1 MNPAQ
6 AIYLIKNMQDSLHKV
21 SRERQIRDGQ
31 KTPPAKAESEVD
43 SGLLGRAALFTQ
55 DLGNTTKIT
64 TGIVVDSLAG
74 SHFYKVQPDHGGPIK
89 SCCSLMETCGFS
101 GARSLS
107 SVPPGARVW
116 LLDHPQMEYASIIGC
131 EPDVSVD
138 ARKKI
143 PDFVTLVSR
152 VVDDAHKF
160 PSTMA
165 GGSGVID
172 FNTDRPMDGTAAGEW
187 GQITETGLRFFLDP
201 FMAQMAVNEACGVFA
216 FLFDNMLR
224 LAGHNLQIRTAG
236 SELEAL
242 NDQGEFTY
250 HEGFTPYPWENLGL
264 YERGDPS
271 REFTAEQSQVTQP
284 WYAEREPA
292 VDDQLAFHRVLHTQ
306 GYLGQGGQRR
316 IQLPGYVDG
325 AAGTPPGES
334 ASTATGPVHFAAG
347 PSGAGTLR
355 QYSSGPEAGVFSEDI
370 LLSGRYNLRSA
381 KAISIAKRIPI
392 VNPKRATRPETIKT
406 VHSGADSESEYRFA
420 GVASFSNPV
429 DCTDSSVDCCKVAC
443 GAKSI
448 VCAPKIELTP
458 NVHAIRDELA
468 ESGTWEGPVQ
478 FERSPFGAPVFLIR
492 AAGVLDSHAFTFN
505 MESNH
510 AYFYHANDWTLHQ
523 ELETPISGTFQC
535 AYNFQALANKQ
546 YIEPPEAIT
555 DWDTVG
561 PKIDHRYD
569 EAESTT
575 GKPVGGYYPNSSS
588 IDLLEDGG
596 VVISDGFGAEIRMTG
611 GQIFLS
617 APGDIWMKSG
627 RNTNVWSGQDTIIKA
642 KNSID
647 ITASDKDVR
656 IKSEK
661 NMQLLAGNSTSKVGG
676 ILIESRG
683 MENYEFAPNLGEDVI
698 SGGVVIKS
706 SEAPAVILG
715 PSVYVRAG
723 LDETQLGDITLD
735 CNQGRGIYKTN
746 ASYQEHFIRHGIWWW
761 FAEGVGETVGKIIS
775 SYEFLPTWCSV
786 GGSCGINGHLAI
798 NGHKANKG
806 WDLVVDGHYA
816 STTAC
821 QPMGQFVWCLDGEPL
836 EKTLTFIQEATEE
849 RQDLLADIGAD
860 QYEAQFELWWYTDKR
875 PGDNKTIKDIGVSL
889 RDSKQYLTEEFVLF
903 EDRWQQLSRIAVS
916 ASEGTVGTWVEAP
929 VPITATEDP
938 EEGRVTYPYPGKKPW
953 KDDDTLIQMDLGFV
967 GATTGGGDEGSLFTA
982 PVSRFTD
989 CKGEIR
995 AGDPYRGTLDDEKE
1009 PWAFLPITKL
1019 DHVKKL
1025 DGTYR
1030 VIIPSE
1036 KGGEA
1041 PTGGL
1046 ENPFVQMPPSPPG
1059 DFDPGL

>member
-6 AIYLIKNMQDSLHKV
+6 AVYLIKGMQDSLKKV

-55 DLGNTTKIT
+55 DLGETTKLV

-89 SCCSLMETCGFS
+89 SCCSLMETCGFT

-107 SVPPGARVW
+107 SIPPGARVW
-116 LLDHPQMEYASIIGC
+116 LADHPQMEYATIIGC

-138 ARKKI
+138 PRKKL
-143 PDFVTLVSR
+143 PDFVTMVSR
-152 VVDDAHKF
+152 VVDSAHKF

-187 GQITETGLRFFLDP
+187 GHITETGLRLFLDP

-224 LAGHNLQIRTAG
+224 LAGHNLQIRTSG

-242 NDQGEFTY
+242 NDQGEFTH

-264 YERGDPS
+264 YDRGDAS
-271 REFTAEQSQVTQP
+271 REFTTEEAQVTQP
-284 WYAEREPA
+284 YYAEREPA

-316 IQLPGYVDG
+316 IQLPGYVTGEAGKPPEISSFERDLSVNIYTAEAAGDG
-325 AAGTPPGES
+325 A
-334 ASTATGPVHFAAG
+334 
-347 PSGAGTLR
+347 LR
-355 QYSSGPEAGVFSEDI
+355 QYSSGPEASVFSEDI

-381 KAISIAKRIPI
+381 KAISIAKRVPI
-392 VNPKRATRPETIKT
+392 VNPKRATRPETIKP
-406 VHSGADSESEYRFA
+406 VHSGADSESEYKFA
-420 GVASFSNPV
+420 GVDSFATPPNCMDTS
-429 DCTDSSVDCCKVAC
+429 TDCCKDRCPPDGNCLPAI
-443 GAKSI
+443 G
-448 VCAPKIELTP
+448 LLP
-458 NVHAIRDELA
+458 NEHAIRDELA
-468 ESGTWEGPVQ
+468 ESATWEGPGD
-478 FERSPFGAPVFLIR
+478 FERSKFGAPVFLIR
-492 AAGVLDSHAFTFN
+492 AAGVMDSHAFTFN

-510 AYFYHANDWTLHQ
+510 AYFYHSNDWTLHQ

-535 AYNFQALANKQ
+535 PYNFKALASKQ

-555 DWDTVG
+555 NWDTVG
-561 PKIDHRYD
+561 PRIDHRYD
-569 EAESTT
+569 KAESTT
-575 GKPVGGYYPNSSS
+575 GEEVGGYYPNSSS

-596 VVISDGFGAEIRMTG
+596 VVIADGFGAEIRMTG

-627 RNTNVWSGQDTIIKA
+627 RNTNVWSGQDTIVKA

-661 NMQLLAGNSTSKVGG
+661 NMQLLAGNSTDKTGG

-706 SEAPAVILG
+706 SEAPAVVLG

-761 FAEGVGETVGKIIS
+761 FAEGVGETVGKITS

-816 STTAC
+816 STANDVRVYT
-821 QPMGQFVWCLDGEPL
+821 LEGESL

-849 RQDLLADIGAD
+849 RQALLADVGAD
-860 QYEAQFELWWYTDKR
+860 QYEAQFELWWYPDKR

-916 ASEGTVGTWVEAP
+916 GDEEEVGTWVEAP

-938 EEGRVTYPYPGKKPW
+938 EKGRITYPYPGKKPW

-967 GATTGGGDEGSLFTA
+967 GASTKPEDEGSLFTA
-982 PVSRFTD
+982 PVSRTTA
-989 CKGEIR
+989 C
-995 AGDPYRGTLDDEKE
+995 AGGFAGSPYRGSEDPVNPKE
-1009 PWAFLPITKL
+1009 PWAFLPIEEK
-1019 DHVKKL
+1019 HVKKL

-1030 VIIPSE
+1030 VIIPSA

-1046 ENPFVQMPPSPPG
+1046 DNPFVQMPEPPPE
-1059 DFDPGL
+1059 DFDPGDIDPN